1 MHVDEGRMVWCELP
15 SYLRERHNTNRCRVY
30 SIKKSGDLVVN
41 PLQSQGSVDGLD
53 SNACT

>member
-15 SYLRERHNTNRCRVY
+15 SYLRERHNTDRCRVY